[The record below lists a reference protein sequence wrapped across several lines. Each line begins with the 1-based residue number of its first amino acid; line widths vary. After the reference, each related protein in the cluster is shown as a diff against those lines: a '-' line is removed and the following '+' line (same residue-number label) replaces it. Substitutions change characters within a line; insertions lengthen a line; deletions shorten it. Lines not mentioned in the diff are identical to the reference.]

1 MIHDYRTKLSKSE
14 RKNLEMLLNYD
25 HYSFVIQIQSRYD
38 ETTHFSSEM
47 QKVLQKFLQA
57 TLWRDNTSL
66 QNIYNV

>member
-1 MIHDYRTKLSKSE
+1 
-14 RKNLEMLLNYD
+14 MLLNYA
-25 HYSFVIQIQSRYD
+25 HYSFVIQIKSRYD